1 MFTYC
6 DDLFSDLFKDVN
18 GFRPRGALM
27 DEWNER
33 TPRQKQEL
41 WNALNDELEE
51 NIKQDKIREQE
62 RVEEFEARI
71 QNVIELGAGNRKT
84 ALRWISSQETFYHGQ
99 CVEHF
104 VWEQGVLF
112 TDYGRKLVEELAEV
126 VTYKE
131 MEWV

>member
-41 WNALNDELEE
+41 WNALCDELEDNE
-51 NIKQDKIREQE
+51 KAARKAEAEALDEFRINVREVMNVCNCNWTNAVNHLADAEDIDINRSAQDFDYFLWNQGLGYQDCQNI
-62 RVEEFEARI
+62 
-71 QNVIELGAGNRKT
+71 
-84 ALRWISSQETFYHGQ
+84 Y
-99 CVEHF
+99 
-104 VWEQGVLF
+104 
-112 TDYGRKLVEELAEV
+112 KL
-126 VTYKE
+126 YKE
-131 MEWV
+131 AA